1 MVIDRDWKEVF
12 KREEC
17 LETTSLTRVHFR
29 NVQGYMV
36 NGKMV
41 GIDLVFCPNNNED
54 DRRLSISIPPS
65 LVGTYKLLLQARM
78 MKLDL
83 RIDVLEE
90 YQSAMGIFLHKV
102 IIRAGEGGEREG
114 WFYTLSDMGEVSY
127 CRVPIYLAVMH
138 AVLRQLPVMVED
150 ELLEKDS
157 AVVSLDDIQKQL
169 SHSAP
174 IQLSKSSVLQLMI
187 EQEEANH
194 EFLSRIT
201 DEELKSSLSIQ
212 ELKEIKEKVVEMEK
226 YEWAKRFAEIIE
238 QKEDDEE

>member
-1 MVIDRDWKEVF
+1 MIDRDWKEVF
-12 KREEC
+12 KREEF
-17 LETTSLTRVHFR
+17 LETSSLTRVHFR

-36 NGKMV
+36 NGQMV

-65 LVGTYKLLLQARM
+65 LVGSYKLLLQARM
-78 MKLDL
+78 LKLDL
-83 RIDVLEE
+83 RIDALDE
-90 YQSAMGIFLHKV
+90 YQSATGIFLHKV

-138 AVLRQLPVMVED
+138 AVLHQLPVMAED
-150 ELLEKDS
+150 ALLEKDS
-157 AVVSLDDIQKQL
+157 PVVSLDDIQKQL

-174 IQLSKSSVLQLMI
+174 IQLSKSAVLQLMI
-187 EQEEANH
+187 DQEEANH
-194 EFLSRIT
+194 EFLSRLT

-238 QKEDDEE
+238 QKEGDEK